1 MIPSAIDLYNLEK
14 KAASNATR
22 DIAKGLRYGIART
35 THKKTGAA
43 LETAG
48 SRAVFKDNRLQRV
61 TIRSPHYIF
70 KQHCGFEGT
79 KKNGINMRL
88 RATDVINYS
97 LDQTNVLDT
106 LADEIGNIRA
116 SQVESA
122 INFDRPDNRQY
133 TLR

>member
-1 MIPSAIDLYNLEK
+1 MIPSAVDLYMLEK
-14 KAASNATR
+14 KAGSNATR
-22 DIAKGLRYGIART
+22 DIKKGLRYGIART
-35 THKKTGAA
+35 THKQSGIA

-61 TIRSPHYIF
+61 TIRAPHYIF
-70 KQHCGFEGT
+70 KQHYGFEGT

-88 RATDVINYS
+88 RPTDVINYS
-97 LDQTNVLDT
+97 LDQTNVLET
-106 LADEIGNIRA
+106 LANEIGNIRA

-133 TLR
+133 RLR